1 MEKGRQIGL
10 SYSTS
15 YTAVERTALADCR
28 HDQWV
33 TSRDELQAKLF
44 IEDCKF
50 WAQLLN
56 LAAKDMG
63 EQVIDAKG
71 LTAYTLAFAN
81 GKKIYSMSSNAD
93 AQAGKRGGRILD
105 EFALHPDPR
114 KLWSI
119 AYPGITWGG
128 SMELISTHRGSNN
141 FFNQLIREVRES
153 GNPKNISLHRV
164 TLTDALD
171 QGFLYKLQHSLP
183 ADSEIQAMDE
193 AGYFDFIKGGCA
205 DDESFQQEYC
215 CNPADDNSAFLDYD
229 LIAGCE
235 YATETNW
242 HYSLAQL
249 QTAKGELYGGLDI
262 GRTSDLTVLWI
273 VEKLSDTLYTRVV
286 LELKNLRK
294 SEQEK
299 AFYPFMP
306 LLKRVCIDYT
316 GLGIGWGDDAQ
327 DKFGSYRVETVT
339 FTNSVKEVMAYAVRG
354 AFEDKKLR
362 IPFAPA
368 IRADL
373 RAISKTTTAAGN
385 IRFAAERTQNGH
397 SDRFWA
403 LALAIHAAG
412 SSQTTVAYQ
421 PANFKFL

>member
-1 MEKGRQIGL
+1 
-10 SYSTS
+10 
-15 YTAVERTALADCR
+15 
-28 HDQWV
+28 
-33 TSRDELQAKLF
+33 
-44 IEDCKF
+44 
-50 WAQLLN
+50 
-56 LAAKDMG
+56 
-63 EQVIDAKG
+63 
-71 LTAYTLAFAN
+71 
-81 GKKIYSMSSNAD
+81 
-93 AQAGKRGGRILD
+93 
-105 EFALHPDPR
+105 
-114 KLWSI
+114 
-119 AYPGITWGG
+119 
-128 SMELISTHRGSNN
+128 
-141 FFNQLIREVRES
+141 
-153 GNPKNISLHRV
+153 V

-183 ADSEIQAMDE
+183 AGSEIQAMDE
-193 AGYFDFIKGGCA
+193 ADYFDFIKSGCA
-205 DDESFQQEYC
+205 DEESFQQEYL

-235 YATETNW
+235 YATEDSW
-242 HYSLAQL
+242 HYSLEQL
-249 QTAKGELYGGLDI
+249 QAAKGELYGGLDI

-273 VEKLSDTLYTRVV
+273 VEKLGDSLYTRVV

-306 LLKRVCIDYT
+306 LLKRICFDYT

-327 DKFGSYRVETVT
+327 DRFGSYRVETVT
-339 FTNSVKEVMAYAVRG
+339 FTNAVKETMAYQVRG

-362 IPFAPA
+362 IPFAPE

-373 RAISKTTTAAGN
+373 RAITKTTTAAGN

-412 SSQTTVAYQ
+412 TPAIPIEFAATGRRSMAQDSQAIITDQGFGAVAGST
-421 PANFKFL
+421 NTSGF